1 MRESE
6 LDSLFLPEGARGAG
20 YKLRRYRGGE
30 DMAAIAE
37 VMNVSWAADS
47 IDANVAP
54 EDIAHILAKTDFFDP
69 VKDTV
74 LLEKDQKLV
83 GFAESYL
90 RPLDDGTQLHPM
102 QVLVLPEER
111 NKGLRHALIGFC
123 EHRAREIAAEHPGDA
138 PCLLEVFSAATNG
151 EWRGLLENEG
161 YSPSWYLYEMV
172 RQDLESIPDL
182 PLPKGV
188 EIRPVRP
195 EDMKKIWDA
204 TREAFRD
211 MRNFSERT
219 YTDQAFKLWTE
230 SRLCQPR
237 LWQIA
242 WERDEVAGG
251 VHNYIDEEENKNLNR
266 SWGHTERI
274 FVRRRWRNQ
283 GMAGALIARSLGV
296 LKAEGV
302 EAATLDVD
310 TENPSRALGVYLRMG
325 YKQEREFVF
334 YRKPVV

>member
-6 LDSLFLPEGARGAG
+6 LDSLFLPEGASGAG
-20 YKLRRYRGGE
+20 YKLRRYRGSE
-30 DMAAIAE
+30 DMAAIAD

-47 IDANVAP
+47 VDANVAL
-54 EDIAHILAKTDFFDP
+54 EDMDQVLAKTDFFNPMEDIL
-69 VKDTV
+69 
-74 LLEKDQKLV
+74 LLEKNQRLV
-83 GFAESYL
+83 GFAELYL
-90 RPLDDGTQLHPM
+90 RPLDDGMQLHPIL
-102 QVLVLPEER
+102 VLVLPEER
-111 NKGLRHALIGFC
+111 QKGLRHALIRFC
-123 EHRAREIAAEHPGDA
+123 EHKAREIAAEHPTNEA
-138 PCLLEVFSAATNG
+138 RLLEVYSAATNS
-151 EWRGLLENEG
+151 EWRGLLEKEG

-172 RQDLESIPDL
+172 RRDMQSIPEL
-182 PLPKGV
+182 PLPESV
-188 EIRPVRP
+188 DVRPVRP

-219 YTDQAFKLWTE
+219 YNDQAFKLWTE

-242 WERDEVAGG
+242 WEGDEVVGG
-251 VHNYIDEEENKNLNR
+251 VHNFIDEEENKNLDRN
-266 SWGHTERI
+266 WGHTERI
-274 FVRRRWRNQ
+274 FVRRPWRNQ
-283 GMAGALIARSLGV
+283 GVAGALIARSLGV

>member
-37 VMNVSWAADS
+37 VMNVSWAANS
-47 IDANVAP
+47 IDANVAL

-138 PCLLEVFSAATNG
+138 PLSARSVFGSDKRRVERTSG
-151 EWRGLLENEG
+151 KRGLLALVV
-161 YSPSWYLYEMV
+161 SL
-172 RQDLESIPDL
+172 
-182 PLPKGV
+182 
-188 EIRPVRP
+188 
-195 EDMKKIWDA
+195 
-204 TREAFRD
+204 RD
-211 MRNFSERT
+211 GPTGPGEHS
-219 YTDQAFKLWTE
+219 
-230 SRLCQPR
+230 
-237 LWQIA
+237 
-242 WERDEVAGG
+242 
-251 VHNYIDEEENKNLNR
+251 
-266 SWGHTERI
+266 
-274 FVRRRWRNQ
+274 
-283 GMAGALIARSLGV
+283 
-296 LKAEGV
+296 
-302 EAATLDVD
+302 
-310 TENPSRALGVYLRMG
+310 
-325 YKQEREFVF
+325 
-334 YRKPVV
+334 